1 MQQKQLKKI
10 KKGIN
15 KIYDIRISY
24 IYNSFMCEIEK
35 INIIQQNVK
44 DREVA
49 IIEVQY
55 LTTSLVL
62 EKNSILEMC

>member
-35 INIIQQNVK
+35 INIIQQNV
-44 DREVA
+44 REVT

-62 EKNSILEMC
+62 GKNSILEMC